1 MDLFS
6 APLPSQGAAANPA
19 YFLQNGGAVGGLLQ
33 ELDVPRT
40 PLGPLAGW
48 SPGLKTLLAT
58 VLPAQAQIVVFW
70 GPQFVALYNDAYAP
84 TIGAKHPHA
93 LGRPAVE
100 HWAELWDDLRPLLEG
115 VYQTGE
121 TFNAKDRPFYI
132 ERHGAGETV
141 WFDVSYS
148 AVREPDGSVGGVLC
162 IVTETTQRVLS
173 EIRMREL
180 NESLEARIAA
190 ALAERE
196 ATLAQLHE
204 ARKMEIVGQLTGGLA
219 HDFNNLLTPI
229 MASLELIGRRSPD
242 ERNAHLLSCALQ
254 AADRARVLVG
264 RLLSFA
270 RRQTLQPQA
279 VALQV
284 LVEDIHEL
292 IQRSLGTRIQVQVDI
307 DQALPPVW
315 IDPHQLELA
324 ILNLAVNS
332 RDAMQGEGRFTV
344 AARLAQVEDGEV
356 IGLAA
361 GTYACLSVADS
372 GSGMSQDIL
381 DHCLEPFYTTKG
393 VGKGTGLGL
402 PMVQGLT
409 VQSGGGLSIAS
420 EEGQGTCIHLW
431 LPLSDR
437 LL

>member
-1 MDLFS
+1 MDLLS
-6 APLPSQGAAANPA
+6 SHLDPKKRLSPA
-19 YFLQNGGAVGGLLQ
+19 YFLQNGGAVGQLLQ
-33 ELDVPRT
+33 GLDPART
-40 PLGPLAGW
+40 PLGPLTAW

-58 VLPAQAQIVVFW
+58 ALPAQAQIVIFW
-70 GPQFVALYNDAYAP
+70 GPEFVALYNDAYAP

-93 LGRPAVE
+93 LGRPAIE
-100 HWAELWDDLRPLLEG
+100 YWAELWDDLHPLLQG
-115 VYQTGE
+115 VYETGE
-121 TFNAKDRPFYI
+121 TFTAKDRPFYI

-204 ARKMEIVGQLTGGLA
+204 ARKMEVVGQLTGGLA

-229 MASLELIGRRSPD
+229 MTSLELIGRRSPD
-242 ERNAHLLSCALQ
+242 ERSAHLVSCALQ
-254 AADRARVLVG
+254 AAERARVLVG

-270 RRQTLQPQA
+270 RRQTLQPRA
-279 VALQV
+279 VMLQK
-284 LVEDIHEL
+284 LVADIHEL
-292 IQRSLGTRIQVQVDI
+292 IRRSLGTRMDVHVDI
-307 DQALPPVW
+307 DPSLPAVW
-315 IDPHQLELA
+315 IDPQQLELA
-324 ILNLAVNS
+324 ILNLAVNA
-332 RDAMQGEGRFTV
+332 RDAMQGEGCLRITGS
-344 AARLAQVEDGEV
+344 LAQVEDGEV
-356 IGLAA
+356 SGLAA
-361 GTYACLSVADS
+361 GTYARLKVIDS
-372 GSGMSQDIL
+372 GSGMSQAVL
-381 DHCLEPFYTTKG
+381 EHCLDPFFTTKG

-402 PMVQGLT
+402 PMVQGLAL
-409 VQSGGGLSIAS
+409 QSGGGLSIAT
-420 EEGQGTCIHLW
+420 EEGQGTRISLW

-437 LL
+437 VL